1 MAFVVADRVKVTS
14 TTTGTGTYTLG
25 SASTGFQDF
34 TVIGDG
40 NTTYYTATDGTN
52 WEVGIG
58 TYTASGTTL
67 SRDAILSS
75 SNSDNAVNWSAGSR
89 DIFVTYPAERSVY
102 AVGNLI
108 TSQTGAVY
116 TNTTTISQDTTV
128 ATGTNGLSVGP
139 LTVANGIDL
148 IVASGQRHQII

>member
-1 MAFVVADRVKVTS
+1 MALVVADRVKVTS

-40 NTTYYTATDGTN
+40 NTTYYTATNGTDF
-52 WEVGIG
+52 EVGIG
-58 TYTASGTTL
+58 TFTSSGGTL
-67 SRDAILSS
+67 SRDTILSS
-75 SNSDNAVNWSAGSR
+75 SNSDNAVNWGAGSK
-89 DIFVTYPAERSVY
+89 DIFVTYPSERAVY
-102 AVGNLI
+102 AVGSGI

-116 TNTTTISQDTTV
+116 TNQATVSQDTTIV
-128 ATGTNGLSVGP
+128 TGTNGLSVGP

-148 IVASGQRHQII
+148 VIASGQRHQII